1 MRRKKGWK
9 TLLAIFEPV
18 VESSSLRTF
27 SHPTKKFRVLSSCVR
42 LVLIRGGCECCLF
55 RSVFELLWQGEV
67 VHLCFT
73 VIIVK
78 LCFLKRV
85 SSYDFRVT
93 YYLSHHF
100 LSIRSHTYF
109 KLV

>member
-27 SHPTKKFRVLSSCVR
+27 SHPTKKFRVLSLCVR
-42 LVLIRGGCECCLF
+42 LVLIHGECECCLF

-67 VHLCFT
+67 VHLCFR

-78 LCFLKRV
+78 LCFLK
-85 SSYDFRVT
+85 SSYDFCVT
-93 YYLSHHF
+93 YYFSHHS